1 MMTGQKQTSLYRL
14 LTFRAL
20 IAAMLLSLA
29 FYFHFQPIPE
39 SQRQVLLSVTGAFIF
54 FIILEFWLLRTR
66 VGFPLKLGIQFF
78 LDLVLVS
85 GLVFATGGFDS
96 PFTFLYGLIV
106 VVAGS
111 LANPLLIMTVGLV
124 SCACYLGAVY
134 LYAGLFTVLLTVDLT
149 LQMLLQVSTLFLVT
163 GVMAAMARRRRKLAL
178 AHSQARDLHR
188 NLQELH
194 ARVMENLK
202 EGILVLDGSLEILDI
217 NTAAQ
222 ALLGSGNLTGKKLED
237 VMRLSPGMLNFISS
251 DRGGVY
257 HEELTDENHTWLVTI
272 IRLHDE
278 DPDSVWLLKI
288 TDVSQTHVL
297 QRKLTEQNK
306 MVALGHMTA
315 LLAHEIRNPLQ
326 SIAQAVDL
334 MPVAGSAHDREVRSI
349 LKAEIRRLNRLV
361 SDMLDYVSPLT
372 PHRSRVDVDAL
383 LSSSIKQVDV
393 DGKHEI
399 HVDARLNELEV
410 DIDHFRL
417 VIDNLLRNALA
428 ASPVPGSIQVR
439 LETCGGTEWKLTVC
453 DQGGGVPEKIL
464 TRIFEPFVSGKT
476 GGFGLGLATVS
487 QVCLANDWQL
497 EVENREGG
505 ACFHIAGKG

>member
-1 MMTGQKQTSLYRL
+1 MMTDKKQTSLYRL

-20 IAAMLLSLA
+20 IAAMLLAMA
-29 FYFHFQPIPE
+29 FYFYFQPIPE
-39 SQRQVLLSVTGAFIF
+39 SQRQVLLSVAGAFIF
-54 FIILEFWLLRTR
+54 FIILEFWLLRTT

-111 LANPLLIMTVGLV
+111 LANPLLIMTVGVV

-134 LYAGLFTVLLTVDLT
+134 LYAGLFTVLLTVDLS
-149 LQMLLQVSTLFLVT
+149 LQMLLQVSTLFLIT
-163 GVMAAMARRRRKLAL
+163 GVMAAIARRRRKLVL
-178 AHSQARDLHR
+178 AHRQVRDLHR

-194 ARVMENLK
+194 TRVMESLK
-202 EGILVLDGSLEILDI
+202 EGILVLDGGLEIRDI

-237 VMRLSPGMLNFISS
+237 VMRLSPGTLNFISS

-306 MVALGHMTA
+306 MIALGRMTA

-334 MPVAGSAHDREVRSI
+334 LPEGESAYDREVHSI
-349 LKAEIRRLNRLV
+349 LKSEIRRLNRLV

-372 PHRSRVDVDAL
+372 PHRSRVDVGAL
-383 LSSSIKQVDV
+383 LRSSIKQADAE
-393 DGKHEI
+393 GKHEI
-399 HVDARLNELEV
+399 HVDARLNKLEV

-428 ASPVPGSIQVR
+428 ASPEPGSIKIQ
-439 LETCGGTEWKLTVC
+439 LGSCGNHQWKLTVC

-464 TRIFEPFVSGKT
+464 ARVFEPFISGKA

-487 QVCLANDWQL
+487 QVCSANDWQL
-497 EVENREGG
+497 EVKNREGG
-505 ACFHIAGKG
+505 ACFQIIGKR